1 MKLKAL
7 KKEKKYKFKQPQSEP
22 YPIPVVMDYNQQQIV
37 KSTFES

>member
-1 MKLKAL
+1 MKLEAL